1 MRRSGEMAQGGLVE
15 VEAMPLASF
24 LYKPLFSGPDI
35 SCLSILKILPAGEAE
50 LGSNYLRSVLC
61 LFHAFVSSYI
71 FVALRISGM
80 SEFLFHLFHKAV
92 ELMMVIFVRQVDV
105 RKIAIILS
113 NHDRDQSFDPP
124 LTVGVNWPRLTE

>member
-80 SEFLFHLFHKAV
+80 SEFLFHLFHKTV
-92 ELMMVIFVRQVDV
+92 EF
-105 RKIAIILS
+105 
-113 NHDRDQSFDPP
+113 
-124 LTVGVNWPRLTE
+124 TVVVFIRI